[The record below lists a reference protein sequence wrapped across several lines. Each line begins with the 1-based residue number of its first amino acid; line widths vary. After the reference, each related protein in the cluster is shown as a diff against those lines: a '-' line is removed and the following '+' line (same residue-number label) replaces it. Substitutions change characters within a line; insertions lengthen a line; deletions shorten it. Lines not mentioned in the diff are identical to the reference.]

1 MPQVQTLKTQCQM
14 HPYWQ
19 YQFADAEEEQ
29 QQGQIEQQQL
39 EQQQGQIEQ
48 GQLEQQQKQL
58 EQQQRQIEQ
67 LQEQQQ
73 EQFEQQQK
81 QLEQQQERI
90 EQQQEQF
97 EQQQKQL
104 EQQQVQLEQFEQQQ
118 ERIEQQQER
127 IEQLEQQQEQ
137 FEQQQERIEQQQGQI
152 NDLHTGVVDLI
163 NYVNKNIE
171 PLLQQQPW
179 LHQKEDTPSVDD
191 QFKLAA
197 DILPKFVRYNY
208 NITPTSHIEGTIT
221 KGTFPETDAARFNKD
236 ALLFLKREQPQ
247 IKNLSSNHIYKI
259 MYKDLQVRTQG
270 RSGSKIFYQGL
281 MFKQQQQ
288 APDTPGCETQSLRTQ
303 AGSNS

>member
-67 LQEQQQ
+67 LQ
-73 EQFEQQQK
+73 
-81 QLEQQQERI
+81 
-90 EQQQEQF
+90 
-97 EQQQKQL
+97 
-104 EQQQVQLEQFEQQQ
+104 
-118 ERIEQQQER
+118 
-127 IEQLEQQQEQ
+127 EQQQEQ

-303 AGSNS
+303 EGYS